1 MKYDG
6 KKSAEKGEEGR
17 RKMLTFREER
27 SIIVQHDIRRN
38 DIHQSPGVY

>member
-17 RKMLTFREER
+17 RKLEFPQNV
-27 SIIVQHDIRRN
+27 I
-38 DIHQSPGVY
+38 